1 MGQKSLDAFF
11 KRPASAQGAA
21 KDASSTAAAAAGD
34 GDAVQPVPEAV
45 AGVPPQPPAAAAAA
59 AGDGSAAE
67 AAEDV
72 HAAQASEQQRMRAA
86 ANRNAALAKQV
97 RGLGCAGALSSL
109 CCMHLCYCR
118 CLSNCTLAASR
129 GPGVGLPYPLTAQRH
144 IPWAHLQVVIRA
156 EQAGGLPRLGD
167 LLIEPSWREALE
179 GEMGKAYWGDLVR
192 PEACRFLRS
201 PPLAT
206 VQGAVWLAQATERS
220 ISAARCSSLG
230 LS

>member
-21 KDASSTAAAAAGD
+21 KDASSTAAAAAAAGG

-97 RGLGCAGALSSL
+97 RGLWCAGVLSSP
-109 CCMHLCYCR
+109 CCMHLCYCKR
-118 CLSNCTLAASR
+118 LSNYTLAASR
-129 GPGVGLPYPLTAQRH
+129 GPGAGIPYPLTAQRH
-144 IPWAHLQVVIRA
+144 VPWAHL
-156 EQAGGLPRLGD
+156 
-167 LLIEPSWREALE
+167 
-179 GEMGKAYWGDLVR
+179 
-192 PEACRFLRS
+192 
-201 PPLAT
+201 
-206 VQGAVWLAQATERS
+206 
-220 ISAARCSSLG
+220 
-230 LS
+230 